1 MKQEAKLGVLSG
13 MGRPTRRTPPR
24 GPREVKPHR
33 GKEITPHPLFWRWAK
48 NGPMPVCSDRR
59 QIYV

>member
-13 MGRPTRRTPPR
+13 MGRPTRLPPR
-24 GPREVKPHR
+24 GDPGDFKPLGANELPRQRIFGLWPKM
-33 GKEITPHPLFWRWAK
+33 
-48 NGPMPVCSDRR
+48 GPMPVCSDRR